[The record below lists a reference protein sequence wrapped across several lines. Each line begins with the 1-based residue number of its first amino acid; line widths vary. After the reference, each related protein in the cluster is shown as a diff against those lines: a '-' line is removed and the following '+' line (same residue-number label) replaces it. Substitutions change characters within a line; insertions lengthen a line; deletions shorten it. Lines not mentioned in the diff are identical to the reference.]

1 MNNYILKQD
10 DITSH
15 FFYIPNQGIAQRIKQ
30 LHLWQNHR
38 IILKNSTDVFSVF
51 KDDTDTSVNIISI
64 TDKNELK
71 FTILKEGAEKSFILT
86 TLKEEMNVKNIK
98 LFKTPIGLNIIYAA
112 TYQGRL
118 LLIHCV
124 LGNNAKPDTIDEIL
138 NEDFSIHKNSVY
150 YTNSKG
156 ILGYKNLS
164 DGRADIFNSITPNA
178 TSPYLLNCLG
188 KDYLVYIKDKKIYLQ
203 NRPVIDDPLA
213 KNPIILENGGLLFI
227 MWQSGDFLRFISSI
241 DKGETFTPS
250 MQYVSSGKIPAL
262 IHVINQSSTFLYYA
276 TISPKDI
283 KIFGKD
289 DCFEN
294 PIKTLPPS
302 AENATLSRFKILLDM
317 EKREVIKLKKEILL
331 LSNAINELKKNNPQ
345 KPDKF

>member
-1 MNNYILKQD
+1 MNNYILKQR

-15 FFYIPNQGIAQRIKQ
+15 FIYIPNQGIAQRTKQ
-30 LHLWQNHR
+30 LNLWQNHR
-38 IILKNSTDVFSVF
+38 IILKNSTDAFSVF
-51 KDDTDTSVNIISI
+51 KDEADPSVNIISI
-64 TDKNELK
+64 TDKNELLY
-71 FTILKEGAEKSFILT
+71 TIIKEGCEKSFILT
-86 TLKEEMNVKNIK
+86 TLKEEMKVKNIK
-98 LFKTPIGLNIIYAA
+98 LFKTPMGLNIVYAA

-118 LLIHCV
+118 LLIHCI
-124 LGNNAKPDTIDEIL
+124 LGNNAKPDTIDEIQ
-138 NEDFSIHKNSVY
+138 NENFTIYKNSVY

-178 TSPYLLNCLG
+178 VSPYLLNCLG
-188 KDYLVYIKDKKIYLQ
+188 KDYLVYIKDKKIHLQ
-203 NRPVIDDPLA
+203 NRPIIDDPLA
-213 KNPIILENGGLLFI
+213 KNPIILENNGSLLV

-302 AENATLSRFKILLDM
+302 AENASLSRFKILLDM